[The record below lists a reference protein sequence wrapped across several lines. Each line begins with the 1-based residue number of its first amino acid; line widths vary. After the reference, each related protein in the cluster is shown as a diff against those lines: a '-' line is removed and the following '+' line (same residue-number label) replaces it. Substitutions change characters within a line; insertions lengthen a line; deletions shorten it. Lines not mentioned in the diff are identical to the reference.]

1 MALSMTGYG
10 RAEEETEGLKVT
22 VEARS
27 VNHRFMEVNVKSTGR
42 ILPVEELVRKAVKER
57 FTRGY
62 FEVSVTVSR
71 EGGDD
76 AVSVTVNEP
85 LLAGYMKAAVE
96 LSNRFDVPSPPAF
109 GELLQIKDL
118 FSVSGQELSA
128 DAIGPVLKTALA
140 GALGQVEQA
149 RAVEGAIAARDIQG
163 RLSAIAALV
172 ERIEAENTKVPGE
185 RFDKLK
191 AKVDRLAGDTG
202 LDENRLIQEAAI
214 LADKLDVSEEIDR
227 LKSHLAQMGGLLA
240 LEEPVGRK
248 LEFFTQEINREA
260 NTIGSKSASPE
271 ATNLV
276 VEIKSEVEKIR
287 EQAQN
292 IE

>member
-10 RAEEETEGLKVT
+10 RAEEEAGGIRVT
-22 VEARS
+22 VEVRS
-27 VNHRFMEVNVKSTGR
+27 VNHRFLEVNVKSTSR
-42 ILPVEELVRKAVKER
+42 MLPIEELARKAVKER
-57 FTRGY
+57 FSRGY
-62 FEVSVTVSR
+62 FEVGVTVLR
-71 EGGDD
+71 EGNGGAAPV
-76 AVSVTVNEP
+76 AVNGP
-85 LLAGYMKAAVE
+85 LIAGYMKAAAE
-96 LSNRFDVPSPPAF
+96 LSERFNVPFPPSF

-128 DAIGPVLKTALA
+128 DAIGPVLKTALD
-140 GALGQVEQA
+140 GALGQVERA
-149 RAVEGAIAARDIQG
+149 RAAEGAIAARDIQG
-163 RLSAIAALV
+163 RLSAIAAIV
-172 ERIEAENTKVPGE
+172 ERIEAENAKVPVE

-191 AKVDRLAGDTG
+191 AKVEKLAGDTG

-227 LKSHLAQMGGLLA
+227 LKSHLGQAGGLLT
-240 LEEPVGRK
+240 LDEPSGRK

-260 NTIGSKSASPE
+260 NTIGSKSASAE
-271 ATNLV
+271 TTNLV